1 MNVTYKDNSR
11 RRTVQLLALAWG
23 LYAISF
29 SLPAINAFGT
39 AEGWLV
45 FLWAFWYLNGSEG
58 VPLQIT
64 VLFFDI
70 CNLCALSSPLIFCLG
85 RRRWSHSLSLVL
97 GTALALG
104 TLSWVYLAWGY
115 VFRDHLNWGSVFSGL
130 YSGAYIWL
138 ASMTLL
144 AAVLFRYGRASKVA
158 VTS

>member
-1 MNVTYKDNSR
+1 MNSTYKDNNR

-29 SLPAINAFGT
+29 FLPAIKPFFAL
-39 AEGWLV
+39 EGWEV
-45 FLWAFWYLNGSEG
+45 FLGFFWPDFDGYGG
-58 VPLQIT
+58 VPLQIAA
-64 VLFFDI
+64 LFFDI

-104 TLSWVYLAWGY
+104 TLSWVY
-115 VFRDHLNWGSVFSGL
+115 RDWGSVFRDL
-130 YSGAYIWL
+130 YTGAYLWL

-144 AAVLFRYGRASKVA
+144 AVVLFRYGRASKVA

>member
-29 SLPAINAFGT
+29 FLPAIDTVEGWKVFLIAFG
-39 AEGWLV
+39 LV
-45 FLWAFWYLNGSEG
+45 FDGPYGE
-58 VPLQIT
+58 PLLIAA
-64 VLFFDI
+64 LFFDI

-104 TLSWVYLAWGY
+104 TLSWVYRDWGS
-115 VFRDHLNWGSVFSGL
+115 VFRDH
-130 YSGAYIWL
+130 YAGAYIWL

>member
-1 MNVTYKDNSR
+1 MNVTYEDNSR

-29 SLPAINAFGT
+29 FLPAIDMHLGTDEGWQVFLVAF
-39 AEGWLV
+39 WLV
-45 FLWAFWYLNGSEG
+45 FDGSDG
-58 VPLQIT
+58 IQPQIT
-64 VLFFDI
+64 ALFFDI

-104 TLSWVYLAWGY
+104 TLSWVYLDWES
-115 VFRDHLNWGSVFSGL
+115 VFRGL
-130 YSGAYIWL
+130 LSGAYIWL

-144 AAVLFRYGRASKVA
+144 TAVLFRYGRASKVA